1 MEAAMSMSQHYQIDV
16 LRHAQHPP
24 APAVA
29 ALHESWVDVVRLL
42 AAFLVVFVHGLN
54 VDQRF
59 QALPVGSASWLATD
73 AVLAGTRWA
82 LPIFVMISGYFLLD
96 PRKSMELR
104 SYYQRRVRKIAW
116 PLLAWTALYLGIT
129 ACDSWLAGRPIAPAA
144 LTGSVIKGAPYY
156 HLWFLYMVPGLYL
169 VAPFVKAATDHMSP
183 QQLIAATATCFAFT
197 ILSAAIDGLYGT
209 AGGSYITQF
218 PRYLGYFLAGHLLGR
233 VLPAPK
239 LSAAITVLLVST
251 LVMAMLGWAAA
262 ELLSPARGF
271 RVFGFGN
278 PAVIVMS
285 LAAFVLVRRLPVEAA
300 WQRWLPRAA
309 EASLGIYLIHPALYE
324 ALRHW
329 SEQTAPPVLAV
340 QGIAVFVASMLVVF
354 AMQQTPLLRRCV

>member
-1 MEAAMSMSQHYQIDV
+1 MSISQYYTGISADGIRASPARAA
-16 LRHAQHPP
+16 AG
-24 APAVA
+24 A
-29 ALHESWVDVVRLL
+29 HESWVDVVRLL

-54 VDQRF
+54 VDQRY
-59 QALPVGSASWLATD
+59 QTLPVGSPSWLATD
-73 AVLAGTRWA
+73 AVLAATRWA

-96 PRKSMELR
+96 PRKPMELR
-104 SYYQRRVRKIAW
+104 SYYQRRVHKIAW
-116 PLLAWTALYLGIT
+116 PLLSWTALYLGIT
-129 ACDSWLAGRPIAPAA
+129 ACNAWLAGRPIAAAA

-156 HLWFLYMVPGLYL
+156 HLWFLYMLPGLYL

-183 QQLIAATATCFAFT
+183 QQMIAATATCFAFT
-197 ILSAAIDGLYGT
+197 ILSAAIDGLYGA

-239 LSAAITVLLVST
+239 MSAAITVLLASA
-251 LVMAMLGWAAA
+251 LVMAILGWVAAG
-262 ELLSPARGF
+262 LLSPERGL

-285 LAAFVLVRRLPVEAA
+285 LAAFVLVRRVPVMTS
-300 WQRWLPRAA
+300 WQSWLPRVAD
-309 EASLGIYLIHPALYE
+309 ASLGIYLIHPALFG

-329 SEQTAPPVLAV
+329 NEQSTPPVLAV
-340 QGIAVFVASMLVVF
+340 QGLVVF
-354 AMQQTPLLRRCV
+354 AASLLVVFAIQRTPLLRRCV